1 MTNDPQHTPS
11 APQGDIYEEL
21 VTRSPIGMLTTNRE
35 LRVVRVNPAA
45 RSILGIT
52 DGPVTWEAVV
62 NAVSPRHRKAVG
74 RLFHRVIEHGHSPK
88 FEVPLPTNEGE
99 EKNVQ
104 VRLQPIRDEAGAV
117 TGAAVWIVDQTELRH
132 RSDQLAQR
140 EKMASLA
147 TLAAG
152 VAHHFN
158 NILGGVATVVDY
170 ALTSLDF
177 LAMKRALQTTAEA
190 TTRASKIVQSLLS
203 FAEHP
208 QRPDD
213 LSDLTESV
221 LTFAQLVEQPLAER
235 GITLEL
241 NLDRVPI
248 TPVATHR
255 IHQALGNLLSNA
267 EEAMPN
273 GGRITLSLR
282 ADERHVMLRF
292 CDSGHGIPPGDLPMV
307 FEPFYTTKGLHAGG
321 EKMNP
326 GLGLSVV
333 HGIVVE
339 MGGTISAESP
349 PDGGACFT
357 IRLPIHPDTDEL

>member
-1 MTNDPQHTPS
+1 MTTQPQPTSPE
-11 APQGDIYEEL
+11 PDREFYEEL

-35 LRVVRVNPAA
+35 LRVVRANPAA
-45 RSILGIT
+45 RAILGIE
-52 DGPVTWEAVV
+52 DGPVTWSSVV
-62 NAVSPRHRKAVG
+62 EAVSPRHRKAVG

-88 FEVPLPTNEGE
+88 FEVPLPTNEGT

-104 VRLQPIRDEAGAV
+104 VRLQPIRSENGEV
-117 TGAAVWIVDQTELRH
+117 TGSAVWMVDQTELRH

-190 TTRASKIVQSLLS
+190 TTRGSKIVQSLLS

-213 LSDLTESV
+213 LSDLTEAV

-235 GITLEL
+235 GIEL
-241 NLDRVPI
+241 QLDIEKVPI
-248 TPVATHR
+248 TAIPTHR

-267 EEAMPN
+267 EEAMPH
-273 GGRITLSLR
+273 GGRITISLR
-282 ADERHVMLRF
+282 ADERHVILRF
-292 CDSGHGIPPGDLPMV
+292 RDTGQGIPNGELPMV

-349 PDGGACFT
+349 PGGGACFT
-357 IRLPIHPDTDEL
+357 IRVPIHRDLDEL

>member
-1 MTNDPQHTPS
+1 MTDHQPTS
-11 APQGDIYEEL
+11 PQGGRELYEEL

-35 LRVVRVNPAA
+35 LRVVRANPAA
-45 RSILGIT
+45 RKILGT
-52 DGPVTWEAVV
+52 SDEPVTWDSMV

-88 FEVPLPTNEGE
+88 FEVPLPTTDAT

-104 VRLQPIRDEAGAV
+104 VRLQPVRDDNGEV
-117 TGAAVWIVDQTELRH
+117 TGAAVWMVDQTELRH

-213 LSDLTESV
+213 LSDLTEAV
-221 LTFAQLVEQPLAER
+221 LTFAQLVEQPLSER
-235 GITLEL
+235 GIELEL
-241 NLDRVPI
+241 DLDRVPI

-267 EEAMPN
+267 EEAMPH
-273 GGRITLSLR
+273 GGKITLSLTS
-282 ADERHVMLRF
+282 DERHVILKF
-292 CDSGHGIPPGDLPMV
+292 CDTGHGIPSGELPMV

-321 EKMNP
+321 DKMNP

-339 MGGTISAESP
+339 MGGSISAESP
-349 PDGGACFT
+349 PGGGACFI
-357 IRLPIHPDTDEL
+357 IRLPINPDVDEL